1 MTDRGRGRPP
11 IGDRVSVRFPPETQA
26 RIDALA
32 VEHDVPRAEMIRRLV
47 EQALKPKPRK
57 R

>member
-1 MTDRGRGRPP
+1 MPDRGRGRPP

-32 VEHDVPRAEMIRRLV
+32 DEHDVPRAEMIRRLV
-47 EQALKPKPRK
+47 EQALKK
-57 R
+57 RRRS